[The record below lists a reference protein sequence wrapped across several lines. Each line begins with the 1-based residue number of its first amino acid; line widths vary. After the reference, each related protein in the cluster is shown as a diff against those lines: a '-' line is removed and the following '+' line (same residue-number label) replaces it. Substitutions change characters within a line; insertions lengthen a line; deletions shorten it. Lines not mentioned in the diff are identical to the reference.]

1 MDTPI
6 IEMPRVKDVD
16 EFNRINQDKVNIH
29 DIPDVDKRY
38 LMFIEKKKSLKLP
51 LTFQEQKIINIL
63 A

>member
-1 MDTPI
+1 MNTPI

-38 LMFIEKKKSLKLP
+38 LMLIEKKKSLKLP